1 MKKILII
8 LIIGLFSSAQAQK
21 KNCSIDYEVKNDS
34 VDLIKL
40 NDKLIFEK
48 NFNEKNESL
57 FFSLIRSGEENVLQ
71 FQWLEKSKDFTINR
85 CFNADSEIRI
95 DMINADFVN
104 LKIYDNDV
112 CSTLVFDEV
121 QQNNLRILNTFFKIE
136 PQDLEK
142 LLASKMSLLTVNFS
156 TGKEYYN
163 ITDKLISENTKTE
176 SKPAFFFIEE
186 IPCLKNK

>member
-8 LIIGLFSSAQAQK
+8 LIIGFFSSAQAQK

-186 IPCLKNK
+186 IPCLNNK

>member
-1 MKKILII
+1 MKKILLI
-8 LIIGLFSSAQAQK
+8 LIIGFISSVQAQK

-57 FFSLIRSGEENVLQ
+57 FFSLIRSGDENVLQ

-95 DMINADFVN
+95 DLINADFVN

-112 CSTLVFDEV
+112 CATLVFDEV
-121 QQNNLRILNTFFKIE
+121 QQNNLRILNTYFRIE
-136 PQDLEK
+136 TQDLEK

-163 ITDKLISENTKTE
+163 ITDKLISENSKTE

-186 IPCLKNK
+186 IPCLKK

>member
-1 MKKILII
+1 MKKILLI
-8 LIIGLFSSAQAQK
+8 LIIGFISSVQAQK

-57 FFSLIRSGEENVLQ
+57 FFSLIRSGDENVLQ

-95 DMINADFVN
+95 DLINSDFVN

-112 CSTLVFDEV
+112 CATLVFDEV
-121 QQNNLRILNTFFKIE
+121 QQNNLRILNTYFKIE

-163 ITDKLISENTKTE
+163 ITDKLISENSKTE
-176 SKPAFFFIEE
+176 SKPAFFFMEE
-186 IPCLKNK
+186 IPCLKK

>member
-1 MKKILII
+1 MKKILLI
-8 LIIGLFSSAQAQK
+8 LIIGFISSVQAQK
-21 KNCSIDYEVKNDS
+21 KNCSIDYEIKNDS

-57 FFSLIRSGEENVLQ
+57 FFSLIRSGDENVLQ

-95 DMINADFVN
+95 DLINADFVN

-112 CSTLVFDEV
+112 CATLVFDEV
-121 QQNNLRILNTFFKIE
+121 QQNNLRILNTYFKIE

-163 ITDKLISENTKTE
+163 ITDKLISENSKTE

-186 IPCLKNK
+186 IPCLKK

>member
-1 MKKILII
+1 MKKILLI
-8 LIIGLFSSAQAQK
+8 LIIGFISSVQAQK

-57 FFSLIRSGEENVLQ
+57 FFSLIRSGDENVLQ

-95 DMINADFVN
+95 DLINADFVN

-112 CSTLVFDEV
+112 CATLVFDEV
-121 QQNNLRILNTFFKIE
+121 QQNNLRILNTYFKIE

-163 ITDKLISENTKTE
+163 ITDKLISEISKTE

-186 IPCLKNK
+186 IPCLKK

>member
-1 MKKILII
+1 MKKIILI
-8 LIIGLFSSAQAQK
+8 LIIGFISSVQAQK

-57 FFSLIRSGEENVLQ
+57 FFSLIRSGDENVLQ

-95 DMINADFVN
+95 DLINADFVN

-112 CSTLVFDEV
+112 CATLVFDEV
-121 QQNNLRILNTFFKIE
+121 QQNNLRILNTYFKIE

-163 ITDKLISENTKTE
+163 ITDKLIAENSKTE

-186 IPCLKNK
+186 IPCLKK